1 MVETSFFN
9 QKEFLGLGS
18 ETRSVDFDNQNA
30 FMCLAAIRATIF
42 EFHRRIHKDIRTMG
56 EIARYCEETMRI
68 IPIAE
73 AVKELLIRL
82 EEFPE
87 KLYKAGVIVNG
98 KLKSAK
104 RMLHML
110 LNSWFRDMM
119 SYVKDIFD
127 CNPQNRKLRSRT
139 SKTHTYTFHF
149 TFSQFLK
156 SKLVSE
162 QRFYVHFERRKV
174 E

>member
-1 MVETSFFN
+1 
-9 QKEFLGLGS
+9 
-18 ETRSVDFDNQNA
+18 
-30 FMCLAAIRATIF
+30 
-42 EFHRRIHKDIRTMG
+42 MG
-56 EIARYCEETMRI
+56 EIARYCEETMCI

-110 LNSWFRDMM
+110 LNSWFRNMID
-119 SYVKDIFD
+119 YVKDIFD
-127 CNPQNRKLRSRT
+127 CSPKNRKLRSRT
-139 SKTHTYTFHF
+139 SKAHT
-149 TFSQFLK
+149 
-156 SKLVSE
+156 
-162 QRFYVHFERRKV
+162 
-174 E
+174 